1 MGVCYTP
8 IDTVPNNC
16 DHVTNCI
23 SHPPASVPAGPVK
36 HVLNDSLLGS
46 SIYLNIALAGITLLL
61 ITYMARNVADP
72 RAKLIFVSVMS
83 VSAVSIAS
91 YTGLASGL
99 TISILEMPE
108 GHALYDTVTALS
120 HSGEK
125 SRALSASGVGI

>member
-1 MGVCYTP
+1 
-8 IDTVPNNC
+8 
-16 DHVTNCI
+16 
-23 SHPPASVPAGPVK
+23 
-36 HVLNDSLLGS
+36 
-46 SIYLNIALAGITLLL
+46 
-61 ITYMARNVADP
+61 MARNVADP